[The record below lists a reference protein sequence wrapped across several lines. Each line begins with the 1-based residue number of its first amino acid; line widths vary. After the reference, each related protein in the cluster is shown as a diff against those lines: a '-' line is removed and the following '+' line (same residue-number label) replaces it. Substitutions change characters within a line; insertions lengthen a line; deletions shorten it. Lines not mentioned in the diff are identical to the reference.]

1 MLQDQCGCGWGPAW
15 CSDLGI
21 QANGGYNSSRR
32 TSSVLTGGESSTL
45 HQELLVQQAWRRAAQ
60 ISPFKREP
68 AVKLADSSQ
77 LLAPSGSAA
86 VSKLRSR
93 SLWAARS
100 PMWLLGLSI
109 SAQPGVILTL
119 TGNMKFLLALAKTFS
134 EMCHS
139 QSFFLPSSPS
149 VSLFL
154 FPSWVSD
161 LQCSLKTF
169 PAYLWSL
176 SPIYFK
182 HYP

>member
-1 MLQDQCGCGWGPAW
+1 MEDTTLPGGLPVSSQVGNLALSIKSFS
-15 CSDLGI
+15 CSRLGD
-21 QANGGYNSSRR
+21 
-32 TSSVLTGGESSTL
+32 VLL
-45 HQELLVQQAWRRAAQ
+45 RF
-60 ISPFKREP
+60 PFKREP

-93 SLWAARS
+93 SLWVARS

-169 PAYLWSL
+169 PAYL
-176 SPIYFK
+176 
-182 HYP
+182 